1 MSHSFYSEKEE
12 NNLEESLNKYEYLF
26 DDYYHYNNHP
36 TLEEA
41 LIQLFRNA
49 GASENEANKI
59 LKGLLTECKHKINT
73 NWEKITQEYKG
84 ISKDNALIISSYT
97 YEPEAMYE
105 KYSPY
110 RILNTNLVENDRK
123 KGVKNVQKYF
133 FLLLESLRCLKK
145 CKKEQLYRCITHK
158 VKLENAL
165 NNNKYIPYKEGNEK
179 TFWAFTSTSDVEEVS
194 EHFLDN
200 GKGTK
205 YKIMGDNLEGY
216 DITLFNV
223 YGEKEILLEPETK
236 YRIEKVKKDNVIE
249 VTCKLINNSKLLGRI
264 EGEIKIICPK
274 CKIGYIWG
282 KPDKKRMDGYSY
294 MDDDSEREI
303 EEHLSEMMNPLIWAK
318 RYFFWDF
325 KCKNC
330 GEKFT
335 NMELY
340 KKLKN
345 IYE

>member
-26 DDYYHYNNHP
+26 DDYYYKNHP

-59 LKGLLTECKHKINT
+59 LKDLLTECKHYINT

-110 RILNTNLVENDRK
+110 KILNTSLVENDRK

-145 CKKEQLYRCITHK
+145 CKKEQLYRCITRK
-158 VKLENAL
+158 VKLENDL

-249 VTCKLINNSKLLGRI
+249 VTCKLINNSELLWRI
-264 EGEIKIICPK
+264 EGKIKIICPK

-282 KPDKKRMDGYSY
+282 KPDKKRMDGYSH

-303 EEHLSEMMNPLIWAK
+303 EMRLSVMMNPLYWA
-318 RYFFWDF
+318 RGYFFWDF

-340 KKLKN
+340 EKLKN